1 MNKTK
6 LKQFEAWN
14 LDVNAWSS
22 TLIWVQSMMMIA
34 TGKYDKILSYGL
46 LGMMEKDKL
55 DHNKPQAD

>member
-14 LDVNAWSS
+14 LNVNAWSS

-34 TGKYDKILSYGL
+34 TGKYDEILSYGL
-46 LGMMEKDKL
+46 LVMMGKDRL